1 MKKIEINDLT
11 QYILKINPNIQK
23 IDENTFIKDLDFDSI
38 EYVELYIFIQTNFPY
53 IEDETINSFDIKN
66 NTRLKDFLNALNKAN

>member
-38 EYVELYIFIQTNFPY
+38 EFVELYIFIQTHFPY

>member
-1 MKKIEINDLT
+1 MKKIQISDLT
-11 QYILKINPNIQK
+11 GYILKINPNIQK